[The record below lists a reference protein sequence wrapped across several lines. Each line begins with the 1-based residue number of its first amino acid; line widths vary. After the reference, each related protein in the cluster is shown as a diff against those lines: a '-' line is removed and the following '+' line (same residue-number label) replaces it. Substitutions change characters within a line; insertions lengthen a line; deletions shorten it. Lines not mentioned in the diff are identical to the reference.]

1 MKNVVMIIAPK
12 DFRDEE
18 LSEPKKIFEQA
29 GMTVSVASSTLGRV
43 TGMNGET
50 VTPDLPISKINVMNF
65 DAIVFVGGT
74 GAQAYFKSNT
84 IMELVRTAYDNQ
96 KIIGAICIAP
106 TILANAGILNGKK
119 ATCYPSEASGLRSC
133 GAFYTGSEIEIAGKI
148 VTANGPSAARDFAR
162 IIIALLGKQS

>member
-18 LSEPKKIFEQA
+18 LTEPKKIFEQA
-29 GMTVSVASSTLGRV
+29 GVAVKVASSTLGRV

-50 VTPDLPISKINVMNF
+50 VTPDLPIAKINVMNF

-74 GAQAYFKSNT
+74 GAQVYFNSKA
-84 IMELVRTAYDNQ
+84 IHELVRTAYDN
-96 KIIGAICIAP
+96 KKVIGAICIAP
-106 TILANAGILNGKK
+106 TILANAGVLNGKK
-119 ATCYPSEASGLRSC
+119 ATCYPSEASSLRNR
-133 GAFYTGSEIEIAGKI
+133 GAYYTGSEIEIADKI

-162 IIIALLGKQS
+162 IILALMGK